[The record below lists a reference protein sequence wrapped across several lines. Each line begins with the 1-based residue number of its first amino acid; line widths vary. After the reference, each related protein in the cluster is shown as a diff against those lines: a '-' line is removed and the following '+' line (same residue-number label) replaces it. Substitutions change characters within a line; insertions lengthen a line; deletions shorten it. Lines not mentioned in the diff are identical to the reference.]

1 MLLRAYGAELVLTPA
16 AEGMTGAIG
25 EAERLSASIPGSF
38 IPGQFDNPDNPK
50 AHLLT
55 TAPEIEA
62 DLDGEVDAVVAGI
75 GTGGTITGIAEYFSS
90 KGKKVTIIGVE
101 PAASPL
107 LSKGKAGPHKIQGIG
122 ANFVPGALKRNM
134 LDQVID
140 ITDEES
146 YEGARLLATKEGL
159 LVGISSGAALMGA
172 SKLKGFEGKN
182 VVIILPDNGERYLS
196 VEGLYE

>member
-1 MLLRAYGAELVLTPA
+1 MRAANEEHLAT
-16 AEGMTGAIG
+16 
-25 EAERLSASIPGSF
+25 PGSF
-38 IPGQFDNPDNPK
+38 IPSQFDNPDNPK

-75 GTGGTITGIAEYFSS
+75 GTGGTITGIAEYFAS
-90 KGKKVTIIGVE
+90 KGKKVAIIGVE

-172 SKLKGFEGKN
+172 SKLEGYLGKN